1 MMRASTIIAP
11 LFFAATSLAQ
21 AVEEGIAPDAPAPE
35 GCLTTVETP
44 FRIGTLE
51 NPDLS
56 KRETAQ
62 EVRYPPCKRPMHS
75 ILT

>member
-1 MMRASTIIAP
+1 MRASTIIAP
-11 LFFAATSLAQ
+11 LFFASTSLAQ

-62 EVRYPPCKRPMHS
+62 EVRYPPSKRPMHS